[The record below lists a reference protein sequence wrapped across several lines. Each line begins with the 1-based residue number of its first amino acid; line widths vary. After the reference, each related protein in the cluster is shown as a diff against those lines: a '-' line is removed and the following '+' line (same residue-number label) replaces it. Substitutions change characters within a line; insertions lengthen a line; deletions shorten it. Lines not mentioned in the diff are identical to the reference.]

1 MQKKVYQ
8 KKKEKK
14 KIIVIFQNRKFELDF
29 VGRQEE
35 SPYLEVLVL
44 LLQCLYNL

>member
-35 SPYLEVLVL
+35 SPSSIVVFQVGLIS
-44 LLQCLYNL
+44 